1 MIKMQPLKGQ
11 RLKVG
16 DYVKRILIFALHTL
30 ILIGLGVLAI
40 FLNCTNDITFKE
52 CFTDSDRLKNFTNL
66 ISGII
71 LLAVILFVYFSKE
84 YKDFIA
90 KQKNVHMIFLII
102 EVTLIINFCIARYL
116 RYDFAVFARPF
127 ALGALLTLYLIDR
140 RSAVFLNT
148 VSAVLI
154 FLFDAFTTPGLSPT
168 VIYCSL
174 VLNVIC
180 GVCSAYLLNG
190 VTGRVKIILSGFI
203 LSLPTFALAMGIN
216 YLPRWE
222 DNLKLALYC
231 LASGIFS
238 VVFTTVLLPVYESV
252 FNIVTDFRLAEITNT
267 NAKIITELRNN
278 APGTYNH
285 SLTVATL
292 AEACA
297 VAIGENVLRA
307 RAAAYYHDVG
317 KLRQPDYFTENQQ
330 GYNPHDELSPELST
344 DIIRSHTIGG
354 AEFIKE
360 NNLPDFLADVAR
372 EHHGTLPIKYFY
384 AKAKKLTENDV
395 DVREFSYIG
404 PKPSSKIACI
414 IMIADAS
421 EAKVR
426 TMADRSFEKVYKAV
440 SEIIEERMDLEQFTD
455 CDITLK
461 ELDLI
466 RMAIVTCLA
475 GVYHSRLKYPKLK
488 IKKSVTEDDD

>member
-1 MIKMQPLKGQ
+1 MQSFKDKPLKAS
-11 RLKVG
+11 
-16 DYVKRILIFALHTL
+16 DYVKRTLIFVMHTL

-40 FLNCTNDITFKE
+40 FLNATGDVTFKQ
-52 CFTDSDRLKNFTNL
+52 CFTDKERLKNFTNL

-71 LLAVILFVYFSKE
+71 LLVVILFVYFSKE

-102 EVTLIINFCIARYL
+102 EVTLIIDFCIARYL
-116 RYDFAVFARPF
+116 RYSFAVFARPF
-127 ALGALLTLYLIDR
+127 AFGALLTLYLVDR
-140 RSAVFLNT
+140 RSAVFVNT
-148 VSAVLI
+148 INAVLV
-154 FLFDAFTTPGLSPT
+154 FLFDAFTSSGLASP
-168 VIYCSL
+168 VVYCAL
-174 VLNVIC
+174 VLHVIC
-180 GVCSAYLLNG
+180 GVVSVYLLNG
-190 VTGRVKIILSGFI
+190 VTGRVKIFLAGFI

-231 LASGIFS
+231 LDSGIFS

-252 FNIVTDFRLAEITNT
+252 FNIVTDFRLSEITNA
-267 NAKIITELRNN
+267 NAKIIAELRNN

-317 KLRQPDYFTENQQ
+317 KLRQPDYYTENQQ
-330 GYNPHDELSPELST
+330 GYNPHDELTPELST

-384 AKAKKLTENDV
+384 AKAKKLTENEV
-395 DVREFSYIG
+395 DVKEYSYFG
-404 PKPSSKIACI
+404 PKPGTKIACI
-414 IMIADAS
+414 IMICDAA

-440 SEIIEERMDLEQFTD
+440 SEIIEERMDLEQFND

-461 ELDLI
+461 ELDGI
-466 RMAIVTCLA
+466 RLAIVTCLA

-488 IKKSVTEDDD
+488 IKKSGIENDD

>member
-1 MIKMQPLKGQ
+1 MQSFKDKQLKAS
-11 RLKVG
+11 
-16 DYVKRILIFALHTL
+16 DYVKRTLIFVMHAL
-30 ILIGLGVLAI
+30 ILTGLGVLAI
-40 FLNCTNDITFKE
+40 FLNSTKDITFKE
-52 CFTDSDRLKNFTNL
+52 CFTDNDRLKNFTNL

-71 LLAVILFVYFSKE
+71 LLTVILFVYFSKE

-116 RYDFAVFARPF
+116 RYSFAVFARPF
-127 ALGALLTLYLIDR
+127 AFGALLTLYLVDR
-140 RSAVFLNT
+140 RSAVFVNT
-148 VSAVLI
+148 VNAVLI
-154 FLFDAFTTPGLSPT
+154 FLFDAFTNSGLTAP
-168 VIYCSL
+168 VIYCAL
-174 VLNVIC
+174 VLHVIC
-180 GVCSAYLLNG
+180 GVVSVYLLNG
-190 VTGRVKIILSGFI
+190 VTGRVKIFLAGFI

-231 LASGIFS
+231 LASGVFS

-252 FNIVTDFRLAEITNT
+252 FNIVTDFRLSEITNA

-317 KLRQPDYFTENQQ
+317 KLRQPDYYTENQQ
-330 GYNPHDELSPELST
+330 GYNPHDELTPELST

-384 AKAKKLTENDV
+384 AKAKKLTENEV
-395 DVREFSYIG
+395 DIKEYSYFG
-404 PKPSSKIACI
+404 PKPSTKIACI
-414 IMIADAS
+414 IMICDAS

-426 TMADRSFEKVYKAV
+426 TMTDRSFEKVYKAV
-440 SEIIEERMDLEQFTD
+440 SEIIEERMDLEQFND

-461 ELDLI
+461 ELDDI
-466 RMAIVTCLA
+466 RLAIVTCLA

-488 IKKSVTEDDD
+488 ITKSGIGNDD

>member
-1 MIKMQPLKGQ
+1 MQSLKDN

-40 FLNCTNDITFKE
+40 VLNCNNGIAFKQYFSE
-52 CFTDSDRLKNFTNL
+52 TDTLKNFINFV
-66 ISGII
+66 SGVI
-71 LLAVILFVYFSKE
+71 LLVFIVYVYFSKE
-84 YKDFIA
+84 YKDFMV
-90 KQKNVHMIFLII
+90 KQKNAHMVFLIL
-102 EVTLIINFCIARYL
+102 EVTLIIDFCVARYL
-116 RYDFAVFARPF
+116 RYDFAVYARPF
-127 ALGALLTLYLIDR
+127 AFGALLTLFLIDR

-148 VSAVLI
+148 ISAVLI
-154 FLFDAFTTPGLSPT
+154 FLFDAFTMSGLSPT
-168 VIYCSL
+168 VIYCAL
-174 VLNVIC
+174 VLNIIC
-180 GVCSAYLLNG
+180 GVSSVYLLNG
-190 VTGRVKIILSGFI
+190 VTGRVKIILAGFI

-216 YLPRWE
+216 YLPKWE

-238 VVFTTVLLPVYESV
+238 VVFTTVLLPIYESV

-297 VAIGENVLRA
+297 GAIGENVLQA

-330 GYNPHDELSPELST
+330 GYNPHDELTPELST
-344 DIIRSHTIGG
+344 DIIRSHTVGG

-395 DVREFSYIG
+395 DIKEFSYIG
-404 PKPSSKIACI
+404 PKPSTKIACI

-440 SEIIEERMDLEQFTD
+440 SEIIEERMDLEQFAD

-461 ELDLI
+461 DLDLI
-466 RMAIVTCLA
+466 RMAIVNCLA

-488 IKKSVTEDDD
+488 IKKSGIEDDN